1 MKNTMCKLSG
11 LTAGLMVCTL
21 ALCSTGCQSWIGGQ
35 TLPSPHYLTDDIQ
48 YFPKGPEF
56 RLTNTVRQH
65 EEYRLQQEAIEAGLT
80 E

>member
-11 LTAGLMVCTL
+11 IAGGLVVCAL
-21 ALCSTGCQSWIGGQ
+21 AVSSTGCQSTVGGQ

-56 RLTNTVRQH
+56 RLTNAVRRQ
-65 EEYRLQQEAIEAGLT
+65 EEYRLQQEAIENGL
-80 E
+80 EE

>member
-1 MKNTMCKLSG
+1 MKNVMGKLTG
-11 LTAGLMVCTL
+11 MTTGLMVCAL
-21 ALCSTGCQSWIGGQ
+21 ALTSIGCQSWIGGQ

-56 RLTNTVRQH
+56 RLTNTVRQL
-65 EEYRLQQEAIEAGLT
+65 EEYRLQQEAIEAGIV